1 MIVIETIE
9 QDRAPRVLFA
19 RRNQDRHVMIEI
31 ASPATL
37 QLSSLLLPRR
47 RRSPND
53 APGASRVH
61 GRREKYDPIAAREH
75 FEIIFDSHSD
85 RSTTDASDS
94 QIPIG
99 RSGGDALPTRCFLL
113 WRFSN
118 AGLLSRTAMV
128 NEGPASENLH
138 SSGRHAKAWLMSAIR
153 SSGCSIP
160 IDMRTNDGV
169 IPISRRACSVSP
181 ECTVVV
187 GWQIKDSVP
196 PRLTANLNT

>member
-1 MIVIETIE
+1 MDSLFEETV
-9 QDRAPRVLFA
+9 RRTRGRPRLSVALHTS
-19 RRNQDRHVMIEI
+19 RRHLQ
-31 ASPATL
+31 PATDL
-37 QLSSLLLPRR
+37 GGRNRRQTRPAASAGPPHPQPRGQIAIEPGAPILAQLPAISCF
-47 RRSPND
+47 
-53 APGASRVH
+53 GASRTPAV
-61 GRREKYDPIAAREH
+61 GARAIASSSRRPR
-75 FEIIFDSHSD
+75 
-85 RSTTDASDS
+85 
-94 QIPIG
+94 
-99 RSGGDALPTRCFLL
+99 
-113 WRFSN
+113 
-118 AGLLSRTAMV
+118 
-128 NEGPASENLH
+128 NLH

>member
-1 MIVIETIE
+1 MSDFDEYVPLVGRLGTGGINRSEN
-9 QDRAPRVLFA
+9 D
-19 RRNQDRHVMIEI
+19 
-31 ASPATL
+31 
-37 QLSSLLLPRR
+37 LSSNLKNALSSFGLHGVIDTGSGSN
-47 RRSPND
+47 RSKRPDIALYVERD
-53 APGASRVH
+53 A
-61 GRREKYDPIAAREH
+61 
-75 FEIIFDSHSD
+75 
-85 RSTTDASDS
+85 
-94 QIPIG
+94 
-99 RSGGDALPTRCFLL
+99 
-113 WRFSN
+113 
-118 AGLLSRTAMV
+118 
-128 NEGPASENLH
+128 